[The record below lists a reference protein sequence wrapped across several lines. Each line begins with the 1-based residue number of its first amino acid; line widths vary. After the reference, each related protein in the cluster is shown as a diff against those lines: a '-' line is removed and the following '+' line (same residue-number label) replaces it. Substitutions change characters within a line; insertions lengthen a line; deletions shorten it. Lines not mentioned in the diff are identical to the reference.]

1 MNRLKNK
8 VAVITGGSSGMG
20 LATAKLFA
28 SQGAKVVIVGRKQDK
43 LNEAESKVS
52 QCGEVLAIQCDVT
65 SMGDLESMYQ
75 QAQDKFGKIDILFAN
90 AGMGV
95 FIPTKKVS
103 ESDFDKITSV
113 NFKGVFFTVQKALD
127 YFNDNGSIILNASWI
142 GHRGLAGGAIYGAT
156 KAAVMSLA
164 QSFSI
169 DLYQEKKIRVN
180 SISPGAISTP
190 MVKDSGLS
198 ESEIEQMRQQI
209 PIKRWGDPE
218 EIAKTVLFLASDDS
232 SYIVGQDIPVDGGML
247 TLHG

>member
-1 MNRLKNK
+1 MNRLANK

-20 LATAKLFA
+20 LATARLFVLE
-28 SQGAKVVIVGRKQDK
+28 GAKVVIVGRSPDRLKD
-43 LNEAESKVS
+43 AESKVANH
-52 QCGEVLAIQCDVT
+52 GEVLAIQCDVT
-65 SMGDLESMYQ
+65 NMDDLESMYQ
-75 QAQDKFGKIDILFAN
+75 QVRDKFGKIDVLFAN

-156 KAAVMSLA
+156 KAAVKSLA

-169 DLYQEKKIRVN
+169 DLYKEQKIRVN
-180 SISPGAISTP
+180 LISPGAISTP
-190 MVKDSGLS
+190 MIKDSGMGD
-198 ESEIEQMRQQI
+198 EEIEQMRQQI

>member
-1 MNRLKNK
+1 MNRLANK

-20 LATAKLFA
+20 LATARLFA
-28 SQGAKVVIVGRKQDK
+28 LEGAKVVIVGRSPDK
-43 LNEAESKVS
+43 LKDAESKIANH
-52 QCGEVLAIQCDVT
+52 GEVLAIQCDIT
-65 SMGDLESMYQ
+65 NMDDLESMYQ
-75 QAQDKFGKIDILFAN
+75 QVSNEFGKIDVLFAN

-103 ESDFDKITSV
+103 EPDFDKITSV

-156 KAAVMSLA
+156 KAAVKSLA

-169 DLYQEKKIRVN
+169 DLYQEQKIRVN

-190 MVKDSGLS
+190 MIEDSGMGD
-198 ESEIEQMRQQI
+198 EEIEQMRQQI
-209 PIKRWGDPE
+209 PIKRWGDSE
-218 EIAKTVLFLASDDS
+218 EVAKTVLFLASDDS
-232 SYIVGQDIPVDGGML
+232 SYIIGQDIPVDGGML

>member
-75 QAQDKFGKIDILFAN
+75 QAQEKFGKIDILFAN

-180 SISPGAISTP
+180 SISPGAISTS
-190 MVKDSGLS
+190 MVKDSGLG

>member
-1 MNRLKNK
+1 MNRLENK

-28 SQGAKVVIVGRKQDK
+28 SEGAKVVSVGRSPDK
-43 LNEAESKVS
+43 LNEAESKIS

-65 SMGDLESMYQ
+65 SIDDLESMYQ
-75 QAQDKFGKIDILFAN
+75 QVRDKFGKIDILFAN

-113 NFKGVFFTVQKALD
+113 NYKGVFFTVQKALD
-127 YFNDNGSIILNASWI
+127 YFNDDGSIILNASWI

-156 KAAVMSLA
+156 KAAVRSLA
-164 QSFSI
+164 QSFSV

-190 MVKDSGLS
+190 MVQDSGMS
-198 ESEIEQMRQQI
+198 DEEIEQMRQQI

-218 EIAKTVLFLASDDS
+218 EIAKTVLFLASDES